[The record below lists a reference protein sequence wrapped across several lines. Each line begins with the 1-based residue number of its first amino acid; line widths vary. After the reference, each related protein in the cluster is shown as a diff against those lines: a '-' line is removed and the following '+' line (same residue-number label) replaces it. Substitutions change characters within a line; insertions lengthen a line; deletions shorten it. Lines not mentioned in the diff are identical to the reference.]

1 MSDTPQARRPVAC
14 ITGGKQGIG
23 KGIAVALAQK
33 GHDIVLIDLEWDDA
47 ARQTLDELQQIG
59 SGGQATP
66 GTPEK
71 SAPSSES
78 ILRAAF
84 VQGDISN
91 LERHAGLVAA
101 AFAVFGTVDCWVN
114 NAGVSVAQRG
124 DLLDVTPQSFDRVMG
139 INLRGTFFL
148 TQAVARRMLQ
158 ENRSDPNG
166 PARTLIT
173 ISSYNALGVSID
185 RAEYNLSK
193 TGLSMMVKLFA
204 VRLAPHNIGVF
215 EVRPGIIRTDMTAV
229 ASAKY
234 DRLIAEGLTP
244 MPRWGEVEDVG
255 RAVAVLAGG
264 ELGFCVG
271 EVVHVDGGLSV
282 QRL

>member
-1 MSDTPQARRPVAC
+1 MSDTSTTRRPVAC
-14 ITGGKQGIG
+14 ITGGKRGIG

-33 GHDIVLIDLEWDDA
+33 GFDIVINDLERDA
-47 ARQTLDELQQIG
+47 VAQETLEELQNLG
-59 SGGQATP
+59 A
-66 GTPEK
+66 
-71 SAPSSES
+71 
-78 ILRAAF
+78 RAVF

-91 LERHAGLVAA
+91 LEGHAALVEA
-101 AFAVFGTVDCWVN
+101 AFAAYGTVDCWVN

-124 DLLDVTPQSFDRVMG
+124 DLLEVTPQGFDRVMD

-148 TQAVARRMLQ
+148 TQEVAKRMLL
-158 ENRSDPNG
+158 ETRTDPLE
-166 PARTLIT
+166 PARTLVT
-173 ISSYNALGVSID
+173 ISSFNALGVSID
-185 RAEYNLSK
+185 RAEYTLSK
-193 TGLSMMVKLFA
+193 AGLSMMVKLFA

-215 EVRPGIIRTDMTAV
+215 EVRPGVIRTDMTAV

-244 MPRWGEVEDVG
+244 MPRWGKVEDVG

-271 EVVHVDGGLSV
+271 EVIHVDGGLSV
-282 QRL
+282 PRL